1 MISILN
7 NWPIPAHSAPILP
20 IPAIGRDPAFP
31 VPEFPES
38 MSDAAGR
45 DDPVA
50 DLYDAHHGW
59 LFKWLRARLGNACDA
74 ADLAHDTFVRIMV
87 QRNQR
92 SITPLREPRGYLA
105 TIANGLVI
113 DRFRRQAL
121 EQAYLDALA
130 RYPEPEAI
138 SQETHAIIIET
149 LLAIDRLLDRLG
161 PRTREIFLLAQ
172 IEEMRFV
179 DIARKVGVSLPTVK
193 KHLVRAYTECLV
205 LTAA

>member
-1 MISILN
+1 
-7 NWPIPAHSAPILP
+7 
-20 IPAIGRDPAFP
+20 
-31 VPEFPES
+31 
-38 MSDAAGR
+38 MSNAADR
-45 DDPVA
+45 NDPVA

-74 ADLAHDTFVRIMV
+74 ADLAHDTFLRIMV
-87 QRNQR
+87 QRN
-92 SITPLREPRGYLA
+92 TAPLREPRGYLA
-105 TIANGLVI
+105 TIANGLMI

-130 RYPEPEAI
+130 HYPEPETI

-149 LLAIDRLLDRLG
+149 LLAIDRMLDRLG

-205 LTAA
+205 LAAA

>member
-1 MISILN
+1 
-7 NWPIPAHSAPILP
+7 
-20 IPAIGRDPAFP
+20 
-31 VPEFPES
+31 
-38 MSDAAGR
+38 MSNAAGGN
-45 DDPVA
+45 DPVA

-87 QRNQR
+87 QRN
-92 SITPLREPRGYLA
+92 TAPLREPRGYLA

-130 RYPEPEAI
+130 HYPEPETI
-138 SQETHAIIIET
+138 SQETHAIIVET

-205 LTAA
+205 LAAA